1 VAWQTMNRESVSIR
15 EMSPEDVPEAAK
27 IEKMSFSTPWSE
39 TSFHAEVHNIHS
51 IARVAE
57 LENAIAGYICIRQVN
72 DECHLL
78 DLAVHPDHRDK
89 GIATALF
96 NNIME
101 DLKPGKCRT
110 FFLEV
115 RTSNEAARKMYEK
128 FGFNIVGIRKKYYIN
143 PTDDAVIMMMEL

>member
-1 VAWQTMNRESVSIR
+1 MTSEPLIIR
-15 EMSPEDVPEAAK
+15 DMTAEDVRKVAE

-39 TSFHAEVHNIHS
+39 TSFYAEVHNIHS
-51 IARVAE
+51 FAKVAE
-57 LENAIAGYICIRQVN
+57 LENKIVGYICIRQVN

-78 DLAVHPDHRDK
+78 DLAIHPDHRGK

-101 DLKPGKCRT
+101 ALKPGKCRT

-143 PTDDAVIMMMEL
+143 PTDDAVIMMMEI

>member
-1 VAWQTMNRESVSIR
+1 
-15 EMSPEDVPEAAK
+15 MSTEDIHEVAK
-27 IEKMSFSTPWSE
+27 IEKISFSTPWSE
-39 TSFHAEVHNIHS
+39 TSFYAEVHNIHS

-57 LENAIAGYICIRQVN
+57 LENIIVGYICIRQVN

-78 DLAVHPDHRDK
+78 DLAVHPDHRGK
-89 GIATALF
+89 GIATTLF

-101 DLKPGKCRT
+101 ELKAGICRS

-128 FGFNIVGIRKKYYIN
+128 FGFNTVGIRKKYYIN